1 MAHAIGHLIHSKL
14 NHSDTGIC
22 SFDPGLFQH
31 SIFPPSKFSLTKVA
45 RMLFCM
51 LILQFSY
58 GLSFAF
64 CVFQY
69 TATMKNA
76 SNHVNCVP
84 EILKS
89 FFNKARIL
97 GVYF

>member
-31 SIFPPSKFSLTKVA
+31 SSFSSTKFSLTKVA

-51 LILQFSY
+51 LILQFAY

-64 CVFQY
+64 CVFQSMAMIEKY
-69 TATMKNA
+69 
-76 SNHVNCVP
+76 
-84 EILKS
+84 IKS
-89 FFNKARIL
+89 RELFNDE
-97 GVYF
+97 